1 MDQERYVSTGDGNV
15 YLTSVDPFDTYE
27 VTLSDMINH
36 NELPKLTEADNI
48 SFNGIIN
55 TSASSSSDS
64 SSSLDEADKNQS
76 EDRTVIDYTVYR
88 EDENTFT
95 YCSDD
100 IYFTNSNGEILAL
113 DTSKIKS
120 YLSTIGSTKHTDYV
134 TYNASADEITQY
146 GLDDP

>member
-36 NELPKLTEADNI
+36 DELPKLTEADNI

-76 EDRTVIDYTVYR
+76 EDSTVIDYTVYR
-88 EDENTFT
+88 EDENIFT

-100 IYFTNSNGEILAL
+100 IYFTNSNDEILAL
-113 DTSKIKS
+113 DTAKIKS
-120 YLSTIGSTKHTDYV
+120 Y
-134 TYNASADEITQY
+134 A
-146 GLDDP
+146 

>member
-1 MDQERYVSTGDGNV
+1 MDQERHVSTCDGNV

-36 NELPKLTEADNI
+36 YELPKLTEADNI

-64 SSSLDEADKNQS
+64 SSSLDKADKNQS
-76 EDRTVIDYTVYR
+76 EDSTVIDYTVYR

-100 IYFTNSNGEILAL
+100 IYFTNSNDEILAL
-113 DTSKIKS
+113 DTAKIKS
-120 YLSTIGSTKHTDYV
+120 Y
-134 TYNASADEITQY
+134 A
-146 GLDDP
+146 